1 MKELELVYVTGTVVV
16 AAGLLTLVAIKAGA
30 VLAKLERWFT
40 MGSTGI
46 ILFIMAFVCVE
57 VTARYLFNSPIPGHL
72 EGTQLLV
79 TFFVFGAISYAQ
91 QQNAHVGMTL
101 ITDMLPENVRR
112 YTEIVTLILSVLTC
126 SVLAYFAYKLSLDH
140 YQLDNVTETPP
151 YWHTWESSGM
161 VAVGYFMISI
171 RMWLQALHLIAP
183 NYYPQD
189 DIVLDEELLAEQDR
203 PVPTE

>member
-1 MKELELVYVTGTVVV
+1 MKEAELLYVTGTVVIL
-16 AAGLLTLVAIKAGA
+16 AGLLSIVAVKAGA
-30 VLAKLERWFT
+30 VMAKIERWFT
-40 MGSTGI
+40 MGSTGV
-46 ILFIMAFVCVE
+46 ILFIMAFVCAE
-57 VTARYLFNSPIPGHL
+57 VMMRYVFNSPIPGHL
-72 EGTQLLV
+72 EGSQLLV

-101 ITDMLPENVRR
+101 VTDMLPPNIRR
-112 YTEIVTLILSVLTC
+112 YTEIVTLTLSALTT
-126 SVLAYFAYKLSLDH
+126 SVLAFFAYKLSLDH
-140 YQLDNVTETPP
+140 YQIDNVTETPP
-151 YWHTWESSGM
+151 YWHTWESSGA